1 MIIDETNN
9 ENNFDDDGQSN
20 FSDNDFDDEN
30 SVNNKKKRV
39 LTTNQRAA
47 ANVRERKRM
56 TIMNDAFVD
65 LRHKLPIST
74 GRKRRKMSRLDIVI
88 GAMEYIS
95 YLDTLLS
102 NKSNSEYLNNT
113 YQFY

>member
-1 MIIDETNN
+1 MSE
-9 ENNFDDDGQSN
+9 
-20 FSDNDFDDEN
+20 DFDDEQQ
-30 SVNNKKKRV
+30 SNKKKRI
-39 LTTNQRAA
+39 LTSNQRTA
-47 ANVRERKRM
+47 ANIRERKRM

-95 YLDTLLS
+95 YLDSLLK
-102 NKSNSEYLNNT
+102 NQSNSEYLNNT
-113 YQFY
+113 YQYY

>member
-1 MIIDETNN
+1 LKIKSEVFDETGDFS
-9 ENNFDDDGQSN
+9 ENDEFDEPS
-20 FSDNDFDDEN
+20 
-30 SVNNKKKRV
+30 KKKRV
-39 LTTNQRAA
+39 LSTNQRVA

-56 TIMNDAFVD
+56 SIMNDSFVD

-95 YLDTLLS
+95 YLDSL
-102 NKSNSEYLNNT
+102 LNNT
-113 YQFY
+113 EPNSDFLNNSMFSQFS

>member
-1 MIIDETNN
+1 LSEDY
-9 ENNFDDDGQSN
+9 
-20 FSDNDFDDEN
+20 DDEQQ
-30 SVNNKKKRV
+30 SNKKKRI
-39 LTTNQRAA
+39 LTSNQRTA
-47 ANVRERKRM
+47 ANIRERKRM

-95 YLDTLLS
+95 YLDTLLK
-102 NKSNSEYLNNT
+102 NQSNSEYLNNT
-113 YQFY
+113 YQYY

>member
-1 MIIDETNN
+1 MSE
-9 ENNFDDDGQSN
+9 
-20 FSDNDFDDEN
+20 DFDDEQQ
-30 SVNNKKKRV
+30 SNKKKRI
-39 LTTNQRAA
+39 LTTNQRTA
-47 ANVRERKRM
+47 ANIRERKRM

-95 YLDTLLS
+95 YLDTLLK
-102 NKSNSEYLNNT
+102 NQSNSEYLNNT
-113 YQFY
+113 YQYY